1 MSFHVDK
8 HVQGTRMGALIS
20 LRVSATRPASDT
32 NSSFSSLA
40 RNNSI
45 EVTPFDAIDRP
56 HICSG
61 FSQKCIGTT
70 SRLTKGNVSLGLAT
84 NQEFRALLFEFVF
97 FNVSLNLILKAYG

>member
-1 MSFHVDK
+1 
-8 HVQGTRMGALIS
+8 MGAFIS
-20 LRVSATRPASDT
+20 LRVGATRPASDT

-45 EVTPFDAIDRP
+45 EVAPFDAIDRP

-70 SRLTKGNVSLGLAT
+70 WRLTKGNVSLGLTT